1 MVEMRSLSLPLLEN
15 RQWQVSA
22 SFTVANGLTELYTWK
37 LSPVGHMQHT
47 LQLLYI
53 FHVAMS
59 VQCHGYARSQPFFLR
74 ISLRTSGRLT
84 LPGKPDRIRLTA
96 YILY

>member
-15 RQWQVSA
+15 RQWQLSA

-47 LQLLYI
+47 RLVLQLLYI

-59 VQCHGYARSQPFFLR
+59 MCNAMATQDRNPF
-74 ISLRTSGRLT
+74 SCV
-84 LPGKPDRIRLTA
+84 
-96 YILY
+96 